1 VSRALTKP
9 AGKTGASDKVLK
21 KLVKAPESI
30 NQIYAIAESLFMR
43 DPNVRMTG
51 ADIEQVNEYLRQT
64 ENEID
69 QMKKQLWELASSA
82 EVFRGETVPPGF

>member
-1 VSRALTKP
+1 MNKALTKP
-9 AGKTGASDKVLK
+9 AGKTGVSDKVLK
-21 KLVKAPESI
+21 KLVTAPESI

-69 QMKKQLWELASSA
+69 QMNKQLWELASSA
-82 EVFRGETVPPGF
+82 EVFRGDRVPPGF